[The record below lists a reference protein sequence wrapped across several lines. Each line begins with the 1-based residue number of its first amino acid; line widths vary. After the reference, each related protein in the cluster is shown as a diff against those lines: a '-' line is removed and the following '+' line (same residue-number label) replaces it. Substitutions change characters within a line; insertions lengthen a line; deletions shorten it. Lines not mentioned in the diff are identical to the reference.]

1 MDRKFYLDLAAR
13 GLCMPI
19 GADLVLNE
27 EAEPEKARNDGA
39 ALGRAI
45 EREARRW
52 NTPLAVPLMDLRMEK
67 IDLLALIGISAE
79 EAQSACCYGLRCK
92 PRSVTMKSMGTSWGC
107 GYTVSRRANSK
118 PTPMVTGRLGAACSV

>member
-1 MDRKFYLDLAAR
+1 MAMDRKYYLDLAAR

-39 ALGRAI
+39 ALGRVI

-52 NTPLAVPLMDLRMEK
+52 NTPLAVPLMNLRLEE
-67 IDLLALIGISAE
+67 IDLLTLIGISTDE
-79 EAQSACCYGLRCK
+79 VQRACCYGLRCK
-92 PRSVTMKSMGTSWGC
+92 PRSVTMKSMGTS
-107 GYTVSRRANSK
+107 
-118 PTPMVTGRLGAACSV
+118 

>member
-1 MDRKFYLDLAAR
+1 MDRKYYLDLAAR
-13 GLCMPI
+13 GLCMLI

-27 EAEPEKARNDGA
+27 EAEPETARNDGA
-39 ALGRAI
+39 SLGRVI

-67 IDLLALIGISAE
+67 IDLLALIGISADE
-79 EAQSACCYGLRCK
+79 VQSACCYGLRCK

-107 GYTVSRRANSK
+107 GYTVSRRASSK